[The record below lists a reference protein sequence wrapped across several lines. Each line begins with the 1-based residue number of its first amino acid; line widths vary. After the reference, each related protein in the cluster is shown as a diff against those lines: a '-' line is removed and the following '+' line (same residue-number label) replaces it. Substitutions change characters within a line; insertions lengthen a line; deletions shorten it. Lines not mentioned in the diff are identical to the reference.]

1 VRAAIALL
9 PLLIVAAPCAAQR
22 PAPAQAAPAVQL
34 PSQLTDP
41 AMADRLANVMQALSK
56 AFLNLPAGEIQA
68 AVEGRK
74 PNASERRMTVRDL
87 GRRTDPNFERKVQQQ
102 LAKTKPMIEQN
113 LKTIISV
120 LPSMMQSL
128 EQAGR
133 SLERAATNVPD
144 PTYPKR

>member
-1 VRAAIALL
+1 MRAAIALL
-9 PLLIVAAPCAAQR
+9 PLLIVAAPCAAQT
-22 PAPAQAAPAVQL
+22 PAPAQPAPAVQL

-41 AMADRLANVMQALSK
+41 AMADRLAKVMQTLSK
-56 AFLNLPAGEIQA
+56 ALLNLPAGEIHA
-68 AVEGRK
+68 ALEGRE
-74 PNASERRMTVRDL
+74 PSRAERRMTVRDL
-87 GRRTDPNFERKVQQQ
+87 GRRTDPNFERRVQQQ
-102 LAKTKPMIEQN
+102 VANAKPMIEQN
-113 LKTIISV
+113 LKTIVSV